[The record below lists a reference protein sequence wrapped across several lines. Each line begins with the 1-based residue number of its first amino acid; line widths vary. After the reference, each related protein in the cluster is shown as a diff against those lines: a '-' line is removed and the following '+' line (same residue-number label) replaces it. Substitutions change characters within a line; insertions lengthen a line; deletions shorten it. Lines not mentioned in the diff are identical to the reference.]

1 MMLSLSNMKYN
12 TVISSL
18 MILTGFYEK
27 CETITKDD
35 YQVLLVLLNP
45 IAPHITE
52 ELNEQIGS
60 SKKIVEMSWPTYD
73 EAKTIDDEIEIG
85 VQVNGKLRASIKINK
100 DEDQELII
108 KKALEEGNVQN
119 HISGKEIVKT
129 IVIPN
134 RIVNIVVK

>member
-1 MMLSLSNMKYN
+1 MKYN

-35 YQVLLVLLNP
+35 YQILLILLNP

-60 SKKIVEMSWPTYD
+60 EKKIVEMSWPTYD

-85 VQVNGKLRASIKINK
+85 VQVNGKLRASIKIVK
-100 DEDQELII
+100 DSLEDEVIA
-108 KKALEEGNVQN
+108 KAMAEGNVQN
-119 HISGKEIVKT
+119 HIKDKEIVKT